1 MQRLHTMFIIK
12 NRVSFHFWRKENMV
26 NRQNSEN
33 IMKMIVEKG
42 KLTKVGLRIKIF
54 VTKFIS

>member
-26 NRQNSEN
+26 NHQNSEI

>member
-1 MQRLHTMFIIK
+1 MQRLHTMFIVK

-26 NRQNSEN
+26 NHQNSEN

>member
-26 NRQNSEN
+26 NHQNSEN

>member
-26 NRQNSEN
+26 NHQNSEN
-33 IMKMIVEKG
+33 IMNMIVEKG

>member
-26 NRQNSEN
+26 NHQNSEI
-33 IMKMIVEKG
+33 IMKMIVGKG